1 MAYNQS
7 SELINEATLFSKLMN
22 REYTAKNIETSDLSR
37 IVGMYADSI
46 SDIYDLGPGQSW
58 MLEAGKRCRSAFFL
72 QMTLIVEMKMDI
84 ASFEKKVND
93 VCKKRDT
100 LRFAYV
106 YKNLKKPYAV
116 EIKDRKPDLTFA
128 ELSSEYSEEEI
139 LEHIER
145 LCAADFRKGFDL
157 EKDSLFRMT
166 VINLNKDNQYAFII
180 SQPHINSDG
189 TSIGLLI
196 KDIFIDYAMHLEMPD
211 YADESVYKQY
221 LEYLSKIDK
230 SKEIKYWQNYLKG
243 MPDDVC
249 LPGEKDHDDVEY
261 EQDIVF
267 VPISEDTM
275 SKFNVAQKKYK
286 ATSFNIIQT
295 AWAVAL
301 SKMKASSDIVFG
313 AVTSG
318 RDVEAFCGKN
328 IPGGFVRVIPV
339 RILTDEDSD
348 ISNLIETVQNDF
360 INSSDNSHCTPEEI
374 KKALSREKDVFT
386 HLLNCHNFKP
396 NTDGNDILNLP
407 GLRILGG
414 NAYDNLS
421 TELSIYIISQDGKK
435 GFGFGYNKNVFSRNT
450 VEVFANYLNEV
461 LDQIVLSENCI
472 KVSDIKEVDR
482 SVFVDDKDAKTD
494 ELNRIISFLSGIS
507 HFKEVSEPDIRLL
520 AEKSTVCTYLSA
532 DEVLSENDE
541 IQYVP
546 FVLEGKVVT
555 WMKNGHGWLN
565 PVNVKSKGSS
575 YSYVGLISNEKT
587 GISVTAHS
595 SYAEVLN
602 IPASELMEIIKKYPS
617 VVLSI
622 LREQNETIKAM
633 QKMWVND

>member
-7 SELINEATLFSKLMN
+7 LELINEATLFSKLMN
-22 REYTAKNIETSDLSR
+22 REYTAKNIEISDLSR

-58 MLEAGKRCRSAFFL
+58 MLEAGKSCRSAFFL
-72 QMTLIVEMKMDI
+72 QMTLMVEMKMDI

-106 YKNLKKPYAV
+106 YKKLKKPYAV
-116 EIKDRKPDLTFA
+116 ELKDRKPDLTFT
-128 ELSSEYSEEEI
+128 ELSNEYSEEEI
-139 LEHIER
+139 LEQIER
-145 LCAADFRKGFDL
+145 ISAADFRKGFDL
-157 EKDSLFRMT
+157 EKDPLFRMT
-166 VINLNKDNQYAFII
+166 VINLNRNNQYAFII

-196 KDIFIDYAMHLEMPD
+196 KDIFIDYAMNLEMQD
-211 YADESVYKQY
+211 YLDENVYKQY
-221 LEYLSKIDK
+221 QEYLAKIDK
-230 SKEIKYWQNYLKG
+230 SKELKYWQEYLKG
-243 MPDDVC
+243 MPKDVS
-249 LPGEKDHDDVEY
+249 LPWGKEHDDVEY

-267 VPISEDTM
+267 APINEDTM
-275 SKFNVAQKKYK
+275 SRFNEAQKRYK
-286 ATSFNIIQT
+286 ATGFNIMQT

-301 SKMKASSDIVFG
+301 SKMKSSSDIVFG

-318 RDVEAFCGKN
+318 RDVEAFGGRN

-339 RILTDEDSD
+339 RILTDKN
-348 ISNLIETVQNDF
+348 SNINSLIETVQKDF
-360 INSSDNSHCTPEEI
+360 INSSDNSHCTPDEI
-374 KKALSREKDVFT
+374 KKALSRENDVFT

-396 NTDGNDILNLP
+396 NTAESDILNLP

-450 VEVFANYLNEV
+450 VETFANYLNEV
-461 LDQIVLSENCI
+461 LDQIVLSENNI
-472 KVSDIKEVDR
+472 KVSDIKDVDR
-482 SVFVDDKDAKTD
+482 SAFTDDKSAKE
-494 ELNRIISFLSGIS
+494 ELNRIVSFLSGLS
-507 HFKEVSEPDIRLL
+507 HFEGVSEADIRQL

-546 FVLEGKVVT
+546 FVMEGKIIT
-555 WMKNGHGWLN
+555 WMKNSYGWLN
-565 PVNVKSKGSS
+565 PVNVKSRGSS
-575 YSYVGLISNEKT
+575 YSYAGLINDGKA
-587 GISVTAHS
+587 GISVTVHS
-595 SYAEVLN
+595 SYAEILN
-602 IPASELMEIIKKYPS
+602 VPASELHAIIKKYPS
-617 VVLSI
+617 IVLSI
-622 LREQNETIKAM
+622 IREQNETIKAL
-633 QKMWVND
+633 QNMWVNG